1 MTDNNVA
8 YIYTR
13 KPKRGEKV
21 GSTNHIGHGIYIDYD
36 SQLNAQGVELL
47 NVHEIWVN
55 GKVVWPVNKR
65 YESVDKMVKD
75 MAGKKFKKLWAGRK
89 K

>member
-1 MTDNNVA
+1 MTADNVA

-21 GSTNHIGHGIYIDYD
+21 GWTERISDDITVDIDGEGKP
-36 SQLNAQGVELL
+36 QGVELL

-55 GKVVWPVNKR
+55 GRVVWPR
-65 YESVDKMVKD
+65 R
-75 MAGKKFKKLWAGRK
+75 RK
-89 K
+89 